1 MCLASIGDLRE
12 VPRNEFGDASKLN
25 SMPIEAP
32 IKGDSGKVSR
42 PGDPVHIAA
51 LLVLGV
57 GAIASVGFT
66 LQTGHRN
73 KSTLLIALFVAWVL
87 SPFVALAWANAVSR
101 HWSGLTRVALNA
113 VTFLLPVISAA
124 IYGTVALGAPR
135 AKPAFLFLVVP
146 LASWFLV
153 AMTVPLGMFVSG
165 RRARQGSSV

>member
-1 MCLASIGDLRE
+1 MDSR
-12 VPRNEFGDASKLN
+12 KLDT
-25 SMPIEAP
+25 MPIEAP
-32 IKGDSGKVSR
+32 IKVDSGQGSGSGNLVR
-42 PGDPVHIAA
+42 IAA
-51 LLVLGV
+51 LIVLCV

-73 KSTLLIALFVAWVL
+73 KSILLMGLFVAWVL

-101 HWSGLTRVALNA
+101 HWTGLTRAALNA